1 MKKRQLGQD
10 QEGVRN
16 SRELQAVCK
25 IDKLLQSVFLL
36 NNIINYKIKG
46 NPLSSEILNS
56 IKENLMKGKA
66 NDVKNLCEEAVKKNI
81 PVTARA

>member
-1 MKKRQLGQD
+1 
-10 QEGVRN
+10 
-16 SRELQAVCK
+16 
-25 IDKLLQSVFLL
+25 L

-46 NPLSSEILNS
+46 NPLSFEILNS